1 MRPTFLGFETQK
13 RTLQLAQKNIDI
25 TGNNVSNINTPG
37 YTRQRVDLYAEHLSG
52 NRDLHWNSKTS
63 RLAMAGQGVN
73 AYGVSQIRDIYIDK
87 RYRENVAVEAE
98 TSKMVDVLTDIEDV
112 LDNFETDGLQY
123 FTQEFFNSLQDY
135 ANEKPDSTEVATICV
150 NTAVNLCRL
159 LNDYDTELNQVETTY
174 VNELI
179 DTLEY
184 VNNLTEKMNVLND
197 KIVKEKFHYP
207 EEYGPNELFDEMN
220 LMIDELATYGN
231 VEVTQHASGAYSVK
245 MGGVT
250 ILDGEQMKTNR
261 ILMEDYDDYGEAIL
275 FFESGHPFN
284 ITSGEINGYYDMING
299 NGVYATGHQN
309 SYYGIPYFKSAI
321 DEFARTIANTFNKAN
336 YGDVDEFRNMFEPA
350 VEGAVITAGNIRV
363 SKSWQDDPTMI
374 GKSRKLDDQTGMY
387 FYGYDEQEGTVIN
400 VNSLNLNE
408 ITHGTAKYSFSAEI
422 NGSKKDVTFVAGSD
436 SAKTIA
442 NIKAALRNAFP
453 NTNLTLSGSGNAA
466 GVVMVDGKPI
476 TVNKA
481 TVAGSTSIG
490 VTTRPMVMDDQ
501 KHELVN
507 LQNSNVLY
515 LISQFDN
522 KEIKFGNCND
532 FSGSIYEYISFISN
546 RLGQT
551 IQYEDSRN
559 ETSEMTVDTLLDAR
573 DEVSA
578 VDFDE
583 EGINMLNY
591 QKWYNASSRIV
602 TALDDLLDKLING
615 TGRVGL

>member
-1 MRPTFLGFETQK
+1 MRPTFLGFEVQK
-13 RTLQLAQKNIDI
+13 RTLQIAQKNIDI

-37 YTRQRVDLYAEHLSG
+37 YTRQRVDLYAEALSG
-52 NRDLHWNSKTS
+52 NRDLDWNSKTS

-98 TSKMVDVLTDIEDV
+98 TAKMVDILTDIEDV

-123 FTQEFFNSLQDY
+123 FTQEFFNAMQDY

-150 NTAVNLCRL
+150 NAAKNLCQL
-159 LNDYDTELNQVETTY
+159 LNSYDTELKQIETTY
-174 VNELI
+174 VNELS
-179 DTLEY
+179 DTLGY
-184 VNNLTEKMNVLND
+184 INNLTDKMNELNK
-197 KIVKEKFHYP
+197 KIIEEKYHYP
-207 EEYGPNELFDEMN
+207 DEYGPNELYDEMN

-231 VEVTQHASGAYSVK
+231 ITFEQHASGAYSVK

-250 ILDGEQMKTNR
+250 ILNGEEMKTNR
-261 ILMEDYDDYGEAIL
+261 ILMEPYEDYGEAIL

-284 ITSGEINGYYDMING
+284 ITSGELKGYYDMING

-309 SYYGIPYFKSAI
+309 GYYGIAYFQSAI
-321 DEFARTIANTFNKAN
+321 DEFARTIAGTFNTAN
-336 YGDVDEFRNMFEPA
+336 YADMDEFRTMFAPN
-350 VEGAVITAGNIRV
+350 VDGAVITAGNIRV
-363 SKSWQDDPTMI
+363 ADSWALDPTMI
-374 GKSRKLDDQTGMY
+374 GKARKLDEQTGMY
-387 FYGYDEQEGTVIN
+387 FYGYDEQSGEVVNVTKVDYGALTAGSTYTFNITINDKKETVSFKAGADSN
-400 VNSLNLNE
+400 A
-408 ITHGTAKYSFSAEI
+408 TAKAI
-422 NGSKKDVTFVAGSD
+422 KDELLKLYPTGNFKVVGGTGTESGFVY
-436 SAKTIA
+436 
-442 NIKAALRNAFP
+442 
-453 NTNLTLSGSGNAA
+453 
-466 GVVMVDGKPI
+466 VDGKP
-476 TVNKA
+476 A
-481 TVAGSTSIG
+481 TIAAAAGG
-490 VTTRPMVMDDQ
+490 AFVKNQPMVMDDQ
-501 KHELVN
+501 KQELVS

-522 KEIKFGNCND
+522 HDIKFGNYSD
-532 FSGSIYEYISFISN
+532 FSGSVYEYISFISN

-559 ETSEMTVDTLLDAR
+559 ETAEMTVDTLLDAR
-573 DEVSA
+573 DNVSA